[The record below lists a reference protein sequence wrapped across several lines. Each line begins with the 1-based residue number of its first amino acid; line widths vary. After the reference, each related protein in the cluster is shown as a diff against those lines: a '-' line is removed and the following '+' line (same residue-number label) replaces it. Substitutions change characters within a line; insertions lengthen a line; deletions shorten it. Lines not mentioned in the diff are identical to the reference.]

1 MFPLPSHKFLF
12 EEKKHLIFKEIKVLF
27 FHTEKACNFYIN
39 FYHDTWSKET
49 LFISYL
55 HVSKC
60 NFSQ

>member
-12 EEKKHLIFKEIKVLF
+12 EEKNILFLKKYKVLF
-27 FHTEKACNFYIN
+27 FHTEEVCNFNVN
-39 FYHDTWSKET
+39 FYHDTWSKEM

-55 HVSKC
+55 HVSKR